1 MYYLIVY
8 PGSNMEYLISI
19 YTEILKKYSI
29 DYSICEYDICC
40 QRSPC
45 KKGSFYQILKNA
57 NLEHDIKEENKYCVF
72 YRSDHLEW
80 IEKDFIPK
88 LKSEL
93 GENAISSSSI
103 LNWIKENKIYN
114 TNFTNKWLLTNSNI
128 YLFDY
133 KKYEENNIKL
143 FMGFLQKIYPYFTFI
158 ENDIK
163 SIINKTIIPN
173 VDYQSFLLSIQDPV
187 IQDPVIQDPVIQDQ
201 VVQDPVIQEPV
212 VQEPVVQ
219 EPVIQDQVVQDPV
232 IQDQVIQ
239 DPVIQDPV
247 IQDPVIQE
255 LDIEN
260 NIIQNENIDIQNT
273 VIENAVIE
281 NTVIEDTDIENTVIE
296 NTVIEDAD
304 IEDAD
309 IENTNIEENDIEESD
324 IEESEIESDKEEFK
338 IESCAFE
345 SVNIKIGDEN
355 KNGEKGIK
363 KTIKMKNKNKKQEKK
378 ISAKDRTNMLSDQKK
393 KILLRNHINNVQ
405 TEIYRMRH
413 QKNKAGVLMNTLLIN
428 KLKTSLRQINK
439 KKNKKNNNKN

>member
-45 KKGSFYQILKNA
+45 KKGSFYQILKNT
-57 NLEHDIKEENKYCVF
+57 NMDHNIKEENKYCVF

-187 IQDPVIQDPVIQDQ
+187 IQDQDIQNPVIQDQ
-201 VVQDPVIQEPV
+201 VVQDQVVQDQVIQEPVVQEPV

-232 IQDQVIQ
+232 IQEPVIQEPVVQEPVIQ
-239 DPVIQDPV
+239 DPVIQEPVIQDPV
-247 IQDPVIQE
+247 IQDPVVQDPVVQDPVVQNPVVQE

-273 VIENAVIE
+273 VIEDAVI
-281 NTVIEDTDIENTVIE
+281 
-296 NTVIEDAD
+296 
-304 IEDAD
+304 
-309 IENTNIEENDIEESD
+309 
-324 IEESEIESDKEEFK
+324 
-338 IESCAFE
+338 
-345 SVNIKIGDEN
+345 
-355 KNGEKGIK
+355 
-363 KTIKMKNKNKKQEKK
+363 
-378 ISAKDRTNMLSDQKK
+378 
-393 KILLRNHINNVQ
+393 
-405 TEIYRMRH
+405 
-413 QKNKAGVLMNTLLIN
+413 
-428 KLKTSLRQINK
+428 
-439 KKNKKNNNKN
+439 